1 MPAWSFAAIRP
12 KLDRFF
18 ESVRTSLEARAA
30 AGVDRRRLED
40 FLRQSQSLKERL
52 YTCLE
57 SADRSDLAPI
67 LKDIQVLAYR
77 TRVLFGSPLQGVV
90 WDDLQRL
97 LADMPPSEAPPMRVL
112 EGKPKAAFASGELRE
127 VPRADGPERQLVA
140 TAPTV
145 GGGELLGRS
154 PLAFPEASRVTEAS
168 LATEVTP
175 AAPAESSEDAAPSMD
190 VASVEAEPPLESDP
204 AADAVPG
211 AQTEDLALPF
221 RVPGLMEVLVFLLGA
236 IAGYAVGGM
245 HPALTS
251 LACGIVAILATRAE
265 PDSLRYN
272 EESTGCASSSQSG
285 AHALEGD

>member
-40 FLRQSQSLKERL
+40 FLGQSQSLKERL

-57 SADRSDLAPI
+57 SADRSELAAI

-77 TRVLFGSPLQGVV
+77 TRVLFGSPLQGVA

-97 LADMPPSEAPPMRVL
+97 LADMPHSHAPAMGIL
-112 EGKPKAAFASGELRE
+112 DGGQTAAFVSGELKDSS
-127 VPRADGPERQLVA
+127 RAGSMERTLVA
-140 TAPTV
+140 PAPITGGTELV
-145 GGGELLGRS
+145 GCA
-154 PLAFPEASRVTEAS
+154 PLVFPESSLATGAS
-168 LATEVTP
+168 LATEVSLP
-175 AAPAESSEDAAPSMD
+175 APVDVSARPADLPDPPDVPSVLSEAPPRD
-190 VASVEAEPPLESDP
+190 VALLETEPPLASP
-204 AADAVPG
+204 AAAEAVPG
-211 AQTEDLALPF
+211 AQTDDFGLPF
-221 RVPGLMEVLVFLLGA
+221 RVPRLMAVLVFLLGA
-236 IAGYAVGGM
+236 VAGYAVGGL

-251 LACGIVAILATRAE
+251 LACGIAAILATRAE

-272 EESTGCASSSQSG
+272 EEST
-285 AHALEGD
+285 